1 MKRVVGLVV
10 PALLLAACGDDAP
23 AAATLE
29 AIPAQ
34 YVGHWDSNADD
45 CATGGSPDVIS
56 IDPKQVVF
64 ADSALAVRGVSL
76 DGEKAAR
83 VDGLYTA
90 PTGEEWEGSVRLELA
105 DGVLS
110 VVNGTPVIPRVK
122 CP

>member
-1 MKRVVGLVV
+1 MMRIAGLVAPV
-10 PALLLAACGDDAP
+10 LLLAACGGDAP
-23 AAATLE
+23 AAATLD

-64 ADSALAVRGVSL
+64 ADSALAVRGVSP
-76 DGEKAAR
+76 DGERAAR
-83 VDGLYTA
+83 VDGLFTA
-90 PTGEEWEGSVRLELA
+90 ATGEEWEGSVRLELA
-105 DGVLS
+105 DGVLTI
-110 VVNGTPVIPRVK
+110 VNGTPVVPRVK